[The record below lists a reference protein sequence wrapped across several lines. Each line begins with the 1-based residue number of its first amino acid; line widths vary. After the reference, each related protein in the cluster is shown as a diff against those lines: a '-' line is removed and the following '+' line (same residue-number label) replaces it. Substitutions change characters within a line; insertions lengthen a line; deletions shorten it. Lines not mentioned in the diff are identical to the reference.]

1 MDILNDN
8 TTNIE
13 YPKTLVIRNSEG
25 GMVWQVYHVNDYYE
39 AERLSFRATK
49 NGFESCILEDYEDGC
64 EETFP
69 TWRKE
74 CDWVRD

>member
-1 MDILNDN
+1 
-8 TTNIE
+8 
-13 YPKTLVIRNSEG
+13 
-25 GMVWQVYHVNDYYE
+25 MVWQIYHVNDYYE